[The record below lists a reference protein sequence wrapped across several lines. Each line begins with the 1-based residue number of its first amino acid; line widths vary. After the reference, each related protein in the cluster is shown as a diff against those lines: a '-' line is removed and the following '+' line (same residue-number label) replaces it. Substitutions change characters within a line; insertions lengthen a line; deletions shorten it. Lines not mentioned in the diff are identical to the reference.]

1 MVEMTA
7 KKVEI
12 CIGSFYTVLNKNLNM
27 HCICQH
33 ITPRMLMHEQCNN
46 HISTA
51 CNNPEFS
58 LQNHHRSRYV
68 FVQSPNWTTIHV
80 EVAERHNV
88 LVGSLRREGSESL
101 FSPGHPLFTMSLH
114 SARRWCICGRWFALV
129 SHNAGGQSLYAPAWQ
144 CPGTSVACYLMLSHP
159 SYSPDL
165 APYNFY
171 FFPQMDSKRAVT
183 SRIQWRLKWF
193 QRLNFRRQY
202 IVAFMNVLNN
212 CKIPGRNV

>member
-1 MVEMTA
+1 
-7 KKVEI
+7 
-12 CIGSFYTVLNKNLNM
+12 
-27 HCICQH
+27 
-33 ITPRMLMHEQCNN
+33 
-46 HISTA
+46 
-51 CNNPEFS
+51 
-58 LQNHHRSRYV
+58 
-68 FVQSPNWTTIHV
+68 
-80 EVAERHNV
+80 
-88 LVGSLRREGSESL
+88 
-101 FSPGHPLFTMSLH
+101 
-114 SARRWCICGRWFALV
+114 
-129 SHNAGGQSLYAPAWQ
+129 
-144 CPGTSVACYLMLSHP
+144 MLSHP